1 MRAVI
6 RKSVEKVSNSNKIK
20 VIIVDDSALV
30 RALLSEVLNSD
41 PRLEVVGVAVD
52 PYQAREIIKKENPDV
67 MTLDVEMPRMNG
79 IAFLKNVMR
88 LRPMPVVMVSTLTQE
103 GAPTTL
109 EALELGAVDY
119 LPKPK
124 TTGDAG
130 LVQYRDLIIE
140 KVMAAAKANMAA
152 FEKPRA
158 SVSDR
163 VAPPTEPGRQLIRN
177 FVCAIGASTGGTEA
191 IKEVLMRL
199 PKESPPILV
208 TQHIPA
214 SFSTS
219 FAQRLNNNS
228 ELNVVEATDNLPIK
242 PGNAYLA
249 PGDDHLRI
257 ARSSYGYV
265 CKLDKGPPVN
275 RHRPSVEVLFRSVCE
290 VMGSN
295 SMGVL
300 LTGMGADGAQA
311 LLEMREA
318 GCYTIAQ
325 DEATSVVWGMPGV
338 AVKLNAAVKVLP
350 LQRVAQAILQRS
362 YH

>member
-1 MRAVI
+1 MG
-6 RKSVEKVSNSNKIK
+6 KTNKIK
-20 VIIVDDSALV
+20 VVIVDDSALV
-30 RALLSEVLNSD
+30 RALLTEVLNSD

-52 PYQAREIIKKENPDV
+52 PYAAREIVKKENPDV

-79 IAFLKNVMR
+79 IAFLKNIMR

-109 EALELGAVDY
+109 EALEIGAIDY

-140 KVMAAAKANMAA
+140 KVINAARANMAA
-152 FEKPRA
+152 FEWRRTE
-158 SVSDR
+158 SSGR
-163 VAPPTEPGRQLIRN
+163 VAPPKEPGRQLIRN
-177 FVCAIGASTGGTEA
+177 FICAIGASTGGTEA
-191 IKEVLMRL
+191 IKEVLMCL
-199 PKESPPILV
+199 PKESPPV
-208 TQHIPA
+208 VVAQHIPA
-214 SFSTS
+214 SFSSS
-219 FAQRLNNNS
+219 FAQRLDSHS

-242 PGNAYLA
+242 SGNAYLA

-257 ARSSYGYV
+257 AKSSYGYV

-275 RHRPSVEVLFRSVCE
+275 RHRPSVEVLFQSVRE

-295 SMGVL
+295 SMGIL

-311 LLEMREA
+311 LREMRET

-325 DEATSVVWGMPGV
+325 DEVTSVVWGMPGA
-338 AVKLNAAVKVLP
+338 AVKLDAAVKVLP
-350 LQRVAQAILQRS
+350 LHKIAQAILQRS